1 MKMIWVIFWVAI
13 LAVAGFIL
21 YPIVAS
27 SVSPSDMT
35 KNTEVALGD
44 MMAFLKQYDQA
55 LMFYD
60 MALQISPDD
69 PVILKKKGEILY
81 KSGKKAEAMQV
92 FNRILDLDR
101 NNTAALT
108 RQGDLL
114 VQQGD
119 LNGALAY
126 YEKAIAADPTDSKVL
141 LRKGDVLLT
150 ISMLEQQ
157 KLHGVAQNLSKPLG
171 TVNYQPVPAEQLQS
185 TESYRQVIDSYQKAM
200 QLDPTLS
207 IVVSARMLA
216 ATQNQML
223 NYEQLLK
230 DMQASP

>member
-1 MKMIWVIFWVAI
+1 
-13 LAVAGFIL
+13 
-21 YPIVAS
+21 
-27 SVSPSDMT
+27 
-35 KNTEVALGD
+35 
-44 MMAFLKQYDQA
+44 
-55 LMFYD
+55 
-60 MALQISPDD
+60 
-69 PVILKKKGEILY
+69 
-81 KSGKKAEAMQV
+81 
-92 FNRILDLDR
+92 
-101 NNTAALT
+101 
-108 RQGDLL
+108 
-114 VQQGD
+114 
-119 LNGALAY
+119 
-126 YEKAIAADPTDSKVL
+126 
-141 LRKGDVLLT
+141 
-150 ISMLEQQ
+150 MLEQQ